1 MSARSLLLVMKGA
14 IVAVWVALIVFVA
27 CGSITEMPLSAG
39 VATRTRLVSILPEGW
54 AFFTRDPRESSKSV
68 YLRENGHWVR
78 HSQAQSRVWLGL
90 KRNDRVEGAEIE
102 KLMSLVPASKHFKCE
117 GSLDACLANPK
128 LPVARVVNPMLV
140 RSLAGEVVIASAQP
154 VPWAWSAARDRVYM
168 PSDVV
173 KLNVIWK

>member
-1 MSARSLLLVMKGA
+1 MSTGSLLLVVKAA
-14 IVAVWVALIVFVA
+14 IVAVWVALVIFVA

-39 VATRTRLVSILPEGW
+39 LTTRARLVSILPEGW
-54 AFFTRDPRESSKSV
+54 AFFTRDPREASKSV
-68 YLRENGHWVR
+68 YVRENGHWVR

-90 KRNDRVEGAEIE
+90 KRDDRVEGAEIE
-102 KLMSLVPASKHFKCE
+102 KLMSLVPESKHFHCD

-128 LPVARVVNPMLV
+128 LPVARVVNPMRV

-154 VPWAWSAARDRVYM
+154 VPWAWSAARDQVFM